1 MHDAR
6 MAATA
11 RDRILA
17 LELRQLLKG
26 RELLIGLLDDQR
38 GAISGPGAIHP
49 RAATAVQ
56 LFDDLV
62 VEKGAHGLG

>member
-1 MHDAR
+1 

-49 RAATAVQ
+49 RTATAVQ